1 MQEDYFSG
9 ITKSVAETKKIASM
23 LAKEIAATPSD
34 KARVIALNGNLGAGK
49 TTFTQGFARALGIT
63 DRIQSPTFVL
73 MKIYSLKRKKNL
85 KHLIHIDAYRI
96 EKLREI
102 EHLGLRQLLND
113 KDAVILIEW
122 ADRIKKVLPKDTMWI
137 DFKYGKKA
145 NERTIAIRRVL

>member
-1 MQEDYFSG
+1 MQEDYL
-9 ITKSVAETKKIASM
+9 SVTTRNAVETKKIASM
-23 LAKEIAATPSD
+23 LARKIAATPSG

-49 TTFTQGFARALGIT
+49 TTFTQGFAASLGIT

-102 EHLGLRQLLND
+102 EHLGLRELLND

-122 ADRIKKVLPKDTMWI
+122 ADRIKKVLPKDTIWVE
-137 DFKYGKKA
+137 FEHGETV
-145 NERTIAIRRVL
+145 NRRTITVR

>member
-1 MQEDYFSG
+1 MSKTI
-9 ITKSVAETKKIASM
+9 ITRSARETQRSAAL
-23 LAKEIAATPSD
+23 LAKEIAAKPAD

-49 TTFTQGFARALGIT
+49 TTFTQGFARALGII

-102 EHLGLRQLLND
+102 EHLGLRELFND

-122 ADRIKKVLPKDTMWI
+122 ANRIKKVLPKDTVWI
-137 DFKYGKKA
+137 DFKHGA
-145 NERTIAIRRVL
+145 TVNLRTITMR

>member
-1 MQEDYFSG
+1 MSKTI
-9 ITKSVAETKKIASM
+9 ITRSARETQRFAAV
-23 LAKEIAATPSD
+23 LAKGIAAKSSE

-49 TTFTQGFARALGIT
+49 TTFAQGFAAALGIT

-102 EHLGLRQLLND
+102 EHLGLRELLND

-122 ADRIKKVLPKDTMWI
+122 ADRIKKVLPKDTMWVE
-137 DFKYGKKA
+137 FEHGKKT
-145 NERTIAIRRVL
+145 NERTLKINNRL